1 MFRKFIKQ
9 LAFKLCLLKGIKS
22 QMRPTPYVAS
32 LRIYEPIDSFEAADQ
47 LRWSQIVI
55 TSPTSWDE
63 QKRALTRTINNE
75 PPALKLD
82 GAHVLDHEGKRYVAP
97 WSTAARCWAALDD
110 FKYTLPA
117 DVIKFFVPQTIED
130 SIRSTTEIVEDKVSH
145 ILTSTWN
152 IPPRWFALFHPDER
166 LRGENEDGPFTIMR
180 TSIGKAKQRTTFT
193 HEAVLSAFGSG
204 QVEAEIADLLQWL
217 EIFDNNSIVELD
229 YGGLAIYLN
238 NLLIQNGE
246 AGLDADTSVEDVST
260 SIAGLASGDGA
271 LAGRGYERLVSRWRR
286 VASLESAT

>member
-1 MFRKFIKQ
+1 
-9 LAFKLCLLKGIKS
+9 LKGIKS

-152 IPPRWFALFHPDER
+152 IPPRWFALFHPEER

-246 AGLDADTSVEDVST
+246 PGLDADTSVEDVST

-271 LAGRGYERLVSRWRR
+271 LAGRGYERLVSRWRK

>member
-1 MFRKFIKQ
+1 
-9 LAFKLCLLKGIKS
+9 
-22 QMRPTPYVAS
+22 MRPTPYVAS
-32 LRIYEPIDSFEAADQ
+32 LRIYEPIDSFAAADQ

-110 FKYTLPA
+110 FKYTLPT
-117 DVIKFFVPQTIED
+117 DVVKFFVPQTIED

-152 IPPRWFALFHPDER
+152 IPPRWFALFSPDES
-166 LRGENEDGPFTIMR
+166 LRGVNEDGHFTISR
-180 TSIGKAKQRTTFT
+180 TAISNAKSRCTFT
-193 HEAVLSAFGSG
+193 HQAVLGAFGEG
-204 QVEAEIADLLQWL
+204 AVEGEVAELLAWL
-217 EIFDNNSIVELD
+217 EIFDPKSIVELD
-229 YGGLAIYLN
+229 YGGLATYLN
-238 NLLIQNGE
+238 NQLIEHGE
-246 AGLDADTSVEDVST
+246 VGLEADTSIEDVTS

-286 VASLESAT
+286 VSALESAT